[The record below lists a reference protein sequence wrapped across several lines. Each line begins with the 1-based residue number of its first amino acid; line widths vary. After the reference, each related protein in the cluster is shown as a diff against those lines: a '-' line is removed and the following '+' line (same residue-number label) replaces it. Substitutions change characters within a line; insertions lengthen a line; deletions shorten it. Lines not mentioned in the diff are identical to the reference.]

1 MYPRNPGKTCEEHV
15 ASTSCIVDIESSSLV
30 IHETVQVHLGQQEGS
45 LLNTDSSTGQA
56 FAQVLAEEIQKRY
69 SELLGEFQQLKD
81 TALQSQE
88 RVFQLEEAMTSLTD
102 SKNEVQSKANIYEK
116 ELIEVKA
123 LFEQEKI
130 DRQNVA
136 DSLKTCMKRFSLK
149 MIR

>member
-1 MYPRNPGKTCEEHV
+1 MEAVNQDGTQEWVPQIQDFASLRVSTQSWEETCEEHV

-102 SKNEVQSKANIYEK
+102 SK
-116 ELIEVKA
+116 
-123 LFEQEKI
+123 
-130 DRQNVA
+130 
-136 DSLKTCMKRFSLK
+136 MRFSPRQIYTRK
-149 MIR
+149 S